1 MIREFRD
8 FILRGNV
15 IELATGLVIGL
26 AFQAIIQS
34 IVDNLINPIIA
45 ALGGSN
51 VDGLTYQ
58 LVEGNDAAVIDLG
71 AIISAIIA
79 FLITAAVVFFVF
91 VKPLNRVAARFA
103 ARPQEPAVPDDV
115 VLLREIRDLLA
126 SRRDVEHS

>member
-15 IELATGLVIGL
+15 IELATALVIGL

-34 IVDNLINPIIA
+34 VVDNLINPIVA
-45 ALGGSN
+45 AFGGAN

-58 LVEGNDAAVIDLG
+58 LVEGNEASTIDIG

-103 ARPQEPAVPDDV
+103 ATPEKPATPDDIA
-115 VLLREIRDLLA
+115 LLQEIRDLLA
-126 SRRDVEHS
+126 ARRDVDRP